1 LAESSAAA
9 GNLAWSDALV
19 AGLAAGGVTHAVLA
33 PGSRSTPLALAL
45 DRQPAV
51 DLTVLPDERCAAFFA
66 LGLSRDSGRPALFVC
81 TSGTAAAHA
90 FPAILEA
97 AADGVPLIVISAD
110 RPAELQHTG
119 ANQTTDQTDL
129 FGRHVRLAITLPAPE
144 PGAAASVPRATG
156 RRAAETA
163 CWPLPGPV
171 HLNVALREPLVPA
184 SPPDAPAPA
193 VDNGYQRP
201 ACQPDARAVE
211 SLAARIDGRPGII
224 VCGRGPRF
232 RRWPATVARLA
243 RRLGAPILADP
254 LSGLRWGPHDRRW
267 VLTAF
272 DLFLR
277 GPALPAAAR
286 PDWVLQFGATPVSAV
301 LQSYL
306 ASCGA
311 RRCLIGTG
319 GDWQDPTRGA
329 DGRLLADAVPL
340 AEALV
345 SLAPAAADSDWGDV
359 WFEAES
365 RGATLAATPELR
377 PPEADVVTALESALP
392 PDALLF
398 VGNSLPIRAVD
409 QFARGHEGPLAI
421 HGNRGLSGI
430 DGNVS
435 TALGLGHAS
444 GRRPVALLGDL
455 TLYHDMNGLLATRD
469 TPADIVL
476 LDNGGGGIFG
486 LLPQAGLPAFERL
499 WLTPTGLDPAR
510 IAALYGLDYASLA
523 SGDALAAALAGGPE
537 DHGRSRLLHV
547 PIDREL
553 SIRRFTDL
561 WRAAGATEDRP

>member
-1 LAESSAAA
+1 LAEPSVAAD
-9 GNLAWSDALV
+9 NLAWADALI

-45 DRQPAV
+45 DRQPAI

-90 FPAILEA
+90 FPAVLEA
-97 AADGVPLIVISAD
+97 ASDGVPLIVVSAD

-129 FGRHVRLAITLPAPE
+129 FGRHVRLAVTLPAPE
-144 PGAAASVPRATG
+144 PDADANVPRSTG
-156 RRAAETA
+156 HRAAEAA

-171 HLNVALREPLVPA
+171 HLNVALREPLVPTTGSA
-184 SPPDAPAPA
+184 APAPV
-193 VDNGYQRP
+193 VDNGYQCP
-201 ACQPDARAVE
+201 VCQPDTRAVE
-211 SLAARIDGRPGII
+211 SLAAIIDGRPGLI
-224 VCGRGPRF
+224 VCGRGPRS
-232 RRWPATVARLA
+232 RRWPGAVARLA
-243 RRLGAPILADP
+243 RCLGAPILADP
-254 LSGLRWGPHDRRW
+254 LSGLRWGPHDRER

-277 GPALPAAAR
+277 APARPAAR
-286 PDWVLQFGATPVSAV
+286 PDWVLQFGATPVSSA
-301 LQSYL
+301 LQRYL
-306 ASCGA
+306 AKCGA
-311 RRCLIGTG
+311 RRFLVGTG
-319 GDWQDPTRGA
+319 GDWQDPSRSA
-329 DGRLLADAVPL
+329 ANRLLADEVPL

-345 SLAPAAADSDWGDV
+345 SLAPAAADGDWGEA
-359 WFEAES
+359 WFEVES
-365 RGATLAATPELR
+365 RGADLAAEPGLR
-377 PPEADVVTALESALP
+377 PPEADIVTALESTLSP
-392 PDALLF
+392 GALLF

-409 QFARGHEGPLAI
+409 LFARGHDEPLSI

-435 TALGLGHAS
+435 TALGLGYAS

-469 TPADIVL
+469 CPADIVL

-486 LLPQAGLPAFERL
+486 LLPQSGQPAFERL
-499 WLTPTGLDPAR
+499 WLTPTDLDPAR
-510 IAALYGLDYASLA
+510 IAALYGLDYQRLA
-523 SGDALAAALAGGPE
+523 TGDGLAAALAEGPADE
-537 DHGRSRLLHV
+537 SSSRLFHI
-547 PIDREL
+547 PIDRAV
-553 SIRRFTDL
+553 STRRFTDL